1 MTEND
6 RDIRDHL
13 HQEELEGLALEAG
26 RALPERSSA
35 HAAECLRCA
44 RELQDLK
51 RLHSALLALSP
62 LLPGPGFTDR
72 VMRRVSLPVPWRIRV
87 VSAAREHWAATA
99 AAFAALVGTVGV
111 GASLAARYPELTPV
125 TVAGFIVERATALA
139 WGGVMAVGR
148 LVYGSGIL
156 TAAQGVA
163 EQMTLATALLAAA
176 TLTLVGL
183 GALRIMLTLMNMTP
197 GGQLATR
204 G

>member
-13 HQEELEGLALEAG
+13 RQEELEGLALEAG

-35 HAAECLRCA
+35 HAAECVRCA
-44 RELQDLK
+44 REVQDLK

-62 LLPGPGFTDR
+62 LLPGSGFTDR
-72 VMRRVSLPVPWRIRV
+72 VMRRVRLPVPWRIRV
-87 VSAAREHWAATA
+87 VAAAREHWVATA
-99 AAFAALVGTVGV
+99 AAFAALIGMVGV
-111 GASLAARYPELTPV
+111 GVSLAARYPELTPV
-125 TVAGFIVERATALA
+125 TVAAFIIERSTALV
-139 WGGVMAVGR
+139 WGGVMSVGR

-163 EQMTLATALLAAA
+163 EQMTLTSALLAAA

-183 GALRIMLTLMNMTP
+183 GALRIMLTLMNATP
-197 GGQLATR
+197 GGRPATQ